1 MTTVN
6 KHLSADLRSY
16 AKLTFKTDNNT
27 FQIVNAQNPGSKAD
41 WALTPKK
48 SIPGQSGIASAT
60 ILGVSTA
67 KNLSNSSGVFSID
80 LSPRIIKSQNIN
92 LGTTYL
98 PAIIKPFTLVQID
111 FKVDD
116 SGYHT
121 EMIGFVTRAT
131 VKTTIQDDGT
141 PARVFHI
148 EGCDMT
154 RAMQTYM
161 MYFNPYVYQAGQYNL
176 NGLLYSQSKEGR
188 KIFGPRNPRD
198 FVLEFLNI
206 ALNGV
211 SGTGAGQAQPYFGFY
226 FNPVFRGFANP
237 AQQYVQSGIRV
248 DSLIDFKSA
257 ISTEFVNMQ
266 MTDPFIILEMAAGG
280 QKSLWDIM
288 KSYSDPPFHEAF
300 IDLRRPTSS
309 NVPGPNG
316 APNLYDPAVQSAE
329 RSHNLANIK
338 STNLNSVNSTSQSN
352 PQTLDTSSQ
361 QPYMYYMRTSPFSS
375 KNWYNL
381 NVHYFSTADILASD
395 VSTSEENIFNYYEV
409 ICERENVMPD
419 KYQLWAL
426 SSKDSNINYSFPG
439 TSIPRIPIFDYQSIL
454 TYGLRKF
461 PSAVTKYVDF
471 VNNNSL
477 SNQPSVGDTNKSI
490 VAQATLIR
498 ELFRWFSFGEDFESG
513 TITLKGRI
521 GIGPWGMTMG
531 SRLVE
536 LHPGRGSVQPTGKE
550 YYIESVAQAFELGKP
565 LITTMGVT
573 RGHYPADY
581 TDKLTGSRM
590 IGRFNK
596 VRQMERFM
604 KLDQNSD
611 PNQQLFYNIPE

>member
-1 MTTVN
+1 MSTVN
-6 KHLSADLRSY
+6 KRQSADLRSY
-16 AKLTFKTDNNT
+16 PRLTFKTDNNT
-27 FQIVNAQNPGSKAD
+27 FQVVNAQNPGSKDD

-48 SIPGQSGIASAT
+48 SIPGQSGIATAT
-60 ILGVSTA
+60 ILSVSTS
-67 KNLSNSSGVFSID
+67 KSLSNSSGVFTID

-98 PAIIKPFTLVQID
+98 PNIIKPFTLVQID
-111 FKVDD
+111 FKTDD

-121 EMIGFVTRAT
+121 EMIGFVTRASI
-131 VKTTIQDDGT
+131 KTAIQEDGS
-141 PARVFHI
+141 PSRVFHI
-148 EGCDMT
+148 EGCDLT
-154 RAMQTYM
+154 RALQSYM
-161 MYFNPYVYQAGQYNL
+161 MYFNPYIYQAGQFNF
-176 NGLLYSQSKEGR
+176 NGLTYSQSNEGR
-188 KIFGPRNPRD
+188 KIFGPRNPQE

-226 FNPVFRGFANP
+226 FNPVFRGFKNP
-237 AQQYVQSGIRV
+237 AQQFVQSGIRL

-257 ISTEFVNMQ
+257 ISTEFVNMR
-266 MTDPFIILEMAAGG
+266 MTDPFIILEMASESS
-280 QKSLWDIM
+280 KSLWDIM

-300 IDLRRPTSS
+300 IDLRRPISS
-309 NVPGPNG
+309 NIPGPSG
-316 APNLYDPAVQSAE
+316 APNLYEPAIQSAE

-381 NVHYFSTADILASD
+381 NVHYFSTADILFSD
-395 VSTSEENIFNYYEV
+395 ISSSEENIFNYYEV
-409 ICERENVMPD
+409 KCERENVMPD
-419 KYQLWAL
+419 KYQLLAL
-426 SSKDSNINYSFPG
+426 TNNDSFINYNFPG
-439 TSIPRIPIFDYQSIL
+439 TSIPRVPIFDYQSIL

-471 VNNNSL
+471 ISGNTSGTSSIDNL
-477 SNQPSVGDTNKSI
+477 DTAKI
-490 VAQATLIR
+490 AQCTLIR

-513 TITLKGRI
+513 TITLKGRS
-521 GIGPWGMTMG
+521 GIGAWGMTIG

-536 LHPGRGSVQPTGKE
+536 LHPGRGSVTPTGKE
-550 YYIESVAQAFELGKP
+550 YYIEGVSQVFELGKP
-565 LITTMGVT
+565 LMTTINVT
-573 RGHYPADY
+573 RGHYPSDY
-581 TDKLTGSRM
+581 TDKLTGTRV

-596 VRQMERFM
+596 IRQLEKFM
-604 KLDQNSD
+604 KLDKTSD
-611 PNQQLFYNIPE
+611 PNQKLFFDIPE